1 MDSNELL
8 VSILRSFRCYN
19 QVEAL
24 GNLFDN
30 SSYEELLP
38 VINAAFGEDS
48 EERSYLDSS
57 FNMV

>member
-24 GNLFDN
+24 GNLIIT
-30 SSYEELLP
+30 P
-38 VINAAFGEDS
+38 PM
-48 EERSYLDSS
+48 RS
-57 FNMV
+57 FFR